1 MQKLHL
7 WRAVMAEIAHH
18 SLINS
23 QASAVPH
30 RVFATL
36 GLWRRRIRERRQL
49 ARLSE
54 HDLHDIGV
62 SRGMLYNELR
72 KPFWR
77 A

>member
-1 MQKLHL
+1 
-7 WRAVMAEIAHH
+7 MADIAHH

-23 QASAVPH
+23 QVSGVVH
-30 RVFATL
+30 RFFATL
-36 GLWRRRIRERRQL
+36 GLWRRRSRERRQL

-54 HDLHDIGV
+54 HDLRDIGV
-62 SRGMLYNELR
+62 SRATLYIELR